1 MGRLFI
7 QSFKILLFSL
17 LLVSCSV
24 KKKVAKTESQES
36 IKTETNTIIKH
47 TTQDSILLNTDTF
60 EIEVI
65 ANDSLKP
72 ITVTLGGVTKTFS
85 NAKSV
90 TIRKKTE
97 SLKSSLN
104 ASTEVQESKSEESF
118 KKEATLD
125 KDVKR
130 TNYAF
135 LLPLVL
141 LVVFILLAKKFIKS
155 YISI

>member
-1 MGRLFI
+1 MGRLY
-7 QSFKILLFSL
+7 ILLFSL

-24 KKKVAKTESQES
+24 KKKVAKTESKES

-47 TTQDSILLNTDTF
+47 TTQDSTLLNIDTF

-65 ANDSLKP
+65 AKDSLKP
-72 ITVTLGGVTKTFS
+72 IEVTLGGVTRTFS

-90 TIRKKTE
+90 TIRKKKE

-104 ASTEVQESKSEESF
+104 ASTEVQENKSEESI
-118 KKEATLD
+118 KEEKSLD
-125 KDVKR
+125 KEVKR

-135 LLPLVL
+135 LLPIVFLVI
-141 LVVFILLAKKFIKS
+141 FILLAKKIIKS

>member
-1 MGRLFI
+1 MGRLY
-7 QSFKILLFSL
+7 ILLFSL

-24 KKKVAKTESQES
+24 KKKVAKTESKES

-47 TTQDSILLNTDTF
+47 TTQDSTLLNIDTF

-65 ANDSLKP
+65 AKDSLKP
-72 ITVTLGGVTKTFS
+72 IEVTLGGVTRTFS

-90 TIRKKTE
+90 TIRKKKE
-97 SLKSSLN
+97 SLKSSVN
-104 ASTEVQESKSEESF
+104 ASTEVQENKSEESI
-118 KKEATLD
+118 KEEKSLD
-125 KDVKR
+125 KEVKR

-135 LLPLVL
+135 LLPLVF
-141 LVVFILLAKKFIKS
+141 LVIFILLAKKIIKS

>member
-1 MGRLFI
+1 MRLI
-7 QSFKILLFSL
+7 ITLAILLIS
-17 LLVSCSV
+17 VSCST
-24 KKKVAKTESQES
+24 KKQVSKSTSQES

-65 ANDSLKP
+65 AKDSLKP
-72 ITVTLGGVTKTFS
+72 ITVTLGGITKTFS

-135 LLPLVL
+135 LLPLVF
-141 LVVFILLAKKFIKS
+141 LVVFILLAKKIIKS
-155 YISI
+155 YISVL